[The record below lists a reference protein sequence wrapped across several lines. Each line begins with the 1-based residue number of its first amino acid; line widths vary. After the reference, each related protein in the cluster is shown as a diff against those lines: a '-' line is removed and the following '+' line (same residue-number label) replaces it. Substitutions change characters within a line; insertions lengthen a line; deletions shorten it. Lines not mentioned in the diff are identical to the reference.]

1 MNQNQNEQIEIA
13 SIISLNADKFE
24 LVGKVTNWEKLFLN
38 KENFRQVLIDAQKI
52 GRGLVADP
60 TTKEGSIQIKTMAK
74 KISTLQKLIE
84 EKGKEIAAELKAK
97 PKLIDATRKEV
108 KDTLDKLKEDVLKP
122 IVDIEKRQEQITEI
136 DNIPSQAM
144 LYDSVGIEEQIAR
157 LSDLREKGIEYWQE
171 SFEDASKSISDSMRQ
186 LNEFLLS
193 ARKKEAEQKE
203 LEELRA
209 QKEASQK
216 IIQEQELAKARVEA
230 AEKARKEAEEAA
242 NQRIREAEQ
251 KLKEA
256 EESTYQRIREAE
268 QKLKEAESTVVI
280 QGYTQSNAPKLVSRE
295 TKTQIKEALI
305 ESCFSKNILLEEGA
319 ARAIVIAIIE
329 SKIPHF
335 GIIG

>member
-1 MNQNQNEQIEIA
+1 MNQNQNEQIEIN

-24 LVGKVTNWEKLFLN
+24 LIGHVTNWEELFLN
-38 KENFRQVLIDAQKI
+38 KDNFRQVLIDAKKI

-60 TTKEGSIQIKTMAK
+60 TTKEGCIQIKTMAK
-74 KISTLQKLIE
+74 KISTLRNLIE
-84 EKGKEIAAELKAK
+84 EKGKETAAELKAK

-122 IVDIEKRQEQITEI
+122 IVDIVKRREQITEI
-136 DNIPSQAM
+136 DNMPAQAM
-144 LYDSVGIEEQIAR
+144 MYESTGIEEQI
-157 LSDLREKGIEYWQE
+157 EKLAKLKMKGVEFWQE
-171 SFEDASKSISDSMRQ
+171 SFDDASKSISDSMRQ

-216 IIQEQELAKARVEA
+216 IIQEQELAKARIEA

-242 NQRIREAEQ
+242 NQRIQEAEQ

-256 EESTYQRIREAE
+256 EAKVE
-268 QKLKEAESTVVI
+268 I
-280 QGYTQSNAPKLVSRE
+280 QSYTQSNASNKLVSRE

-329 SKIPHF
+329 NKIPHV

>member
-1 MNQNQNEQIEIA
+1 MNQNQNEQTQIA

-24 LVGKVTNWEKLFLN
+24 LVGKVTNWEELFLN

-60 TTKEGSIQIKTMAK
+60 TTKEGCIQIKTMAK
-74 KISTLQKLIE
+74 KISTLKNLIE

-122 IVDIEKRQEQITEI
+122 IVDIEKRQEQIIEI

-144 LYDSVGIEEQIAR
+144 LYDSVGIEEQIAK
-157 LSDLREKGIEYWQE
+157 LADLREKGVDYWKE

-216 IIQEQELAKARVEA
+216 IIQEQELAKAREEA

-256 EESTYQRIREAE
+256 EAKVEKQNYI
-268 QKLKEAESTVVI
+268 
-280 QGYTQSNAPKLVSRE
+280 QSNAGKLVSRE

-305 ESCFSKNILLEEGA
+305 ENCFLKNILLDEET

-329 SKIPHF
+329 NKIPHV

>member
-13 SIISLNADKFE
+13 SIISLNADRFE
-24 LVGKVTNWEKLFLN
+24 LVGNVSSWEELFLN
-38 KENFRQVLIDAQKI
+38 KDNFRQVLIDAQKI

-60 TTKEGSIQIKTMAK
+60 TTKDGSIQIKTMAK
-74 KISTLQKLIE
+74 KISTLRNLIE
-84 EKGKEIAAELKAK
+84 GKGKEIAAELKAK

-122 IVDIEKRQEQITEI
+122 IVDIEKRQEQIIEI

-144 LYDSVGIEEQIAR
+144 LYDSTGIEEQIAR
-157 LSDLREKGIEYWQE
+157 LADLREKGLDYWQE

-216 IIQEQELAKARVEA
+216 IIQEQEIKKAREEA
-230 AEKARKEAEEAA
+230 SEKAWKEAQDAA
-242 NQRIREAEQ
+242 DKRMQEAEQ
-251 KLKEA
+251 KL
-256 EESTYQRIREAE
+256 REAE
-268 QKLKEAESTVVI
+268 SKV
-280 QGYTQSNAPKLVSRE
+280 SNKLVSFKTEITYKVIRE

-305 ESCFSKNILLEEGA
+305 ESCFSKNILLDEEA
-319 ARAIVIAIIE
+319 ARVIVIAIIE
-329 SKIPHF
+329 NKIPHV

>member
-1 MNQNQNEQIEIA
+1 MNQNQNEQTQM
-13 SIISLNADKFE
+13 SIISLNADRFE
-24 LVGKVTNWEKLFLN
+24 LVGKVTNWEELFLN
-38 KENFRQVLIDAQKI
+38 KENFRQILIDAQKI

-60 TTKEGSIQIKTMAK
+60 TTKEGCIQIKTKAK
-74 KISTLQKLIE
+74 KIYSLKNLIE
-84 EKGKEIAAELKAK
+84 EKGKEVAAALKAK

-136 DNIPSQAM
+136 DNMPAQAM
-144 LYDSVGIEEQIAR
+144 MYDSIGIEEQIAK
-157 LSDLREKGIEYWQE
+157 LADLREKGIDYWQE

-209 QKEASQK
+209 QKEAAQR
-216 IIQEQELAKARVEA
+216 IIQEQEIKKAAEEA
-230 AEKARKEAEEAA
+230 AEKARKAAEEAA
-242 NQRIREAEQ
+242 NKRIQ
-251 KLKEA
+251 
-256 EESTYQRIREAE
+256 EAE
-268 QKLKEAESTVVI
+268 QKLKEAESKI
-280 QGYTQSNAPKLVSRE
+280 QKQSNIQSNVSNKLVSRE
-295 TKTQIKEALI
+295 TKTRINESLI
-305 ESCFSKNILLEEGA
+305 EACFLNNCLLTEET

-329 SKIPHF
+329 NKIPHV

>member
-1 MNQNQNEQIEIA
+1 MNQNQNEQTQIA

-24 LVGKVTNWEKLFLN
+24 LVGKVTNWEELFLN

-74 KISTLQKLIE
+74 KISTLKNLIE

-122 IVDIEKRQEQITEI
+122 IVDIEKRQEQIAEI
-136 DNIPSQAM
+136 DNIPAQAM
-144 LYDSVGIEEQIAR
+144 LYDSVGIEEQIAK
-157 LSDLREKGIEYWQE
+157 LSDLREKGIDYWKE
-171 SFEDASKSISDSMRQ
+171 SFEDASKSIADSMRQ

-193 ARKKEAEQKE
+193 AKKKEAEQKE
-203 LEELRA
+203 LEELRG
-209 QKEASQK
+209 QKEAAQR
-216 IIQEQELAKARVEA
+216 IIQEQEIKKAREEA

-242 NQRIREAEQ
+242 NQRIQEAEQ

-256 EESTYQRIREAE
+256 ETKI
-268 QKLKEAESTVVI
+268 QKQSC
-280 QGYTQSNAPKLVSRE
+280 TQSNASNKLVSRE

-305 ESCFSKNILLEEGA
+305 ESCFSKNILLDEEA
-319 ARAIVIAIIE
+319 ARVIAIAIIE
-329 SKIPHF
+329 NKIPHV

>member
-1 MNQNQNEQIEIA
+1 MNQNEQTQM
-13 SIISLNADKFE
+13 SIISLNADRFE
-24 LVGKVTNWEKLFLN
+24 LVGQVTNWEELFLN

-60 TTKEGSIQIKTMAK
+60 TTKDGTIQIKTMAK

-84 EKGKEIAAELKAK
+84 EKGKQIAAELKAK

-136 DNIPSQAM
+136 DNMPAQAM
-144 LYDSVGIEEQIAR
+144 MYDSVGIEEQIEK
-157 LSDLREKGIEYWQE
+157 LSDLRKKGIEYWQE
-171 SFEDASKSISDSMRQ
+171 SFEEASKSIADSMRQ

-209 QKEASQK
+209 QKEAAQK
-216 IIQEQELAKARVEA
+216 IIQEQEIKKAREEA
-230 AEKARKEAEEAA
+230 AEKARKAAEEAA
-242 NQRIREAEQ
+242 NQRIRE
-251 KLKEA
+251 
-256 EESTYQRIREAE
+256 TE
-268 QKLKEAESTVVI
+268 QKLKEAESKI
-280 QGYTQSNAPKLVSRE
+280 QKQSNIQSNVSNKLVSRE
-295 TKTQIKEALI
+295 TKTRIKESLI
-305 ESCFSKNILLEEGA
+305 ENCFLNNCLLTEET

-329 SKIPHF
+329 NKIPHV
-335 GIIG
+335 GIVD

>member
-1 MNQNQNEQIEIA
+1 MNQNQNKWIEIA

-24 LVGKVTNWEKLFLN
+24 LVGHVTNWEELFLN
-38 KENFRQVLIDAQKI
+38 KENFRQILIDAQKI

-122 IVDIEKRQEQITEI
+122 IVDIEKRQEQIIEI

-144 LYDSVGIEEQIAR
+144 LYDSVGIEEQIAK
-157 LSDLREKGIEYWQE
+157 LSDLREKGIDYWKE
-171 SFEDASKSISDSMRQ
+171 SFEEASKSISDSMRQ

-216 IIQEQELAKARVEA
+216 IIQEQELAKAREEA
-230 AEKARKEAEEAA
+230 AEKAWKEAEEAA
-242 NQRIREAEQ
+242 NQRIQEAEQ

-256 EESTYQRIREAE
+256 EAKVEKQSYIQ
-268 QKLKEAESTVVI
+268 STV
-280 QGYTQSNAPKLVSRE
+280 SNKFVLRE

-305 ESCFSKNILLEEGA
+305 ESCFSKNILLDEEA
-319 ARAIVIAIIE
+319 ARVIVIAVIE
-329 SKIPHF
+329 NKIPHV
-335 GIIG
+335 GIID

>member
-1 MNQNQNEQIEIA
+1 MNQNQNEQTQIA

-24 LVGKVTNWEKLFLN
+24 LVGKVTNWEELFLN

-74 KISTLQKLIE
+74 KISTLKNLIE

-122 IVDIEKRQEQITEI
+122 IVDIEKRQEQIAEI
-136 DNIPSQAM
+136 DNIPAQAM
-144 LYDSVGIEEQIAR
+144 LYDSVGIEEQIAK
-157 LSDLREKGIEYWQE
+157 LSDLREKGIDYWKE

-193 ARKKEAEQKE
+193 AKKKEAEQKE
-203 LEELRA
+203 LEELRG
-209 QKEASQK
+209 QKEAAQR
-216 IIQEQELAKARVEA
+216 IIQEQEIKKAREEA

-242 NQRIREAEQ
+242 NQRIQEAEQ

-256 EESTYQRIREAE
+256 ETKI
-268 QKLKEAESTVVI
+268 QKQSC
-280 QGYTQSNAPKLVSRE
+280 TQSNASNKLVSRE

-305 ESCFSKNILLEEGA
+305 ESCFSKNILLDEEA
-319 ARAIVIAIIE
+319 ARVIAIAIIE
-329 SKIPHF
+329 NKIPHV

>member
-1 MNQNQNEQIEIA
+1 MNQNQNEQIEIN

-24 LVGKVTNWEKLFLN
+24 LVGKVTNWEELFLN

-52 GRGLVADP
+52 SRGLVADP
-60 TTKEGSIQIKTMAK
+60 TTKEGCIQIKSMAK
-74 KISTLQKLIE
+74 KISTLRNLIE

-122 IVDIEKRQEQITEI
+122 IVDIEKRQEQIAEI
-136 DNIPSQAM
+136 DNIPAQAM
-144 LYDSVGIEEQIAR
+144 LYDSVGIEEQIAK
-157 LSDLREKGIEYWQE
+157 LADLREKGIDYWKE
-171 SFEDASKSISDSMRQ
+171 SFEDASKSIADSMRQ
-186 LNEFLLS
+186 LNEFLLA

-209 QKEASQK
+209 QKEAAQR
-216 IIQEQELAKARVEA
+216 IIQEQELAKARIEA

-242 NQRIREAEQ
+242 NQRIQEAEQ

-256 EESTYQRIREAE
+256 VAKN
-268 QKLKEAESTVVI
+268 QK
-280 QGYTQSNAPKLVSRE
+280 QNYTQSNAGKLVSRE

-305 ESCFSKNILLEEGA
+305 ENCFSKNILLDEET
-319 ARAIVIAIIE
+319 ARVIVIAIIE
-329 SKIPHF
+329 NKIPHV
-335 GIIG
+335 GIID

>member
-24 LVGKVTNWEKLFLN
+24 LVGKVTNWEELFLN
-38 KENFRQVLIDAQKI
+38 KENFRQVLIDAKKI

-136 DNIPSQAM
+136 DMMPAQAM

-157 LSDLREKGIEYWQE
+157 LADLREKGLDYWKE
-171 SFEDASKSISDSMRQ
+171 SFEDASKSIADSMRQ
-186 LNEFLLS
+186 LNEFLL
-193 ARKKEAEQKE
+193 AAKKKEAEQKE

-216 IIQEQELAKARVEA
+216 IIQEQELAKAREEA
-230 AEKARKEAEEAA
+230 SEKAWKEAEEAA
-242 NQRIREAEQ
+242 NKRIQEAEQ

-256 EESTYQRIREAE
+256 VAI
-268 QKLKEAESTVVI
+268 AESRNYI
-280 QGYTQSNAPKLVSRE
+280 QSNVSTKLVSRE
-295 TKTQIKEALI
+295 TKPQIKEALI
-305 ESCFSKNILLEEGA
+305 ENCFLNNCPLGEVR

-329 SKIPHF
+329 NKIPHV
-335 GIIG
+335 GII

>member
-1 MNQNQNEQIEIA
+1 MNQNQNEQTQM
-13 SIISLNADKFE
+13 SIISLNADRFE
-24 LVGKVTNWEKLFLN
+24 LVGQVTNWEELFLN

-60 TTKEGSIQIKTMAK
+60 TTKEGCIQIKTMAK
-74 KISTLQKLIE
+74 KISTLKKLIE
-84 EKGKEIAAELKAK
+84 EKGKEVAAELKAK

-136 DNIPSQAM
+136 DNMPSQAM
-144 LYDSVGIEEQIAR
+144 LYDSTGIEEQIAR
-157 LSDLREKGIEYWQE
+157 LADLREKGVDYWKE

-216 IIQEQELAKARVEA
+216 IIQEQEIKKAREEA
-230 AEKARKEAEEAA
+230 SEKAWKEAKDAA
-242 NQRIREAEQ
+242 DKRIQEAEQ
-251 KLKEA
+251 KLMEA
-256 EESTYQRIREAE
+256 VEKA
-268 QKLKEAESTVVI
+268 QK
-280 QGYTQSNAPKLVSRE
+280 QSIASNKLVSRE
-295 TKTQIKEALI
+295 TKTRIKESLI
-305 ESCFSKNILLEEGA
+305 ENCFITEET

-329 SKIPHF
+329 NKIPHV
-335 GIIG
+335 GIVD

>member
-1 MNQNQNEQIEIA
+1 MNQNQNKWIEIA

-24 LVGKVTNWEKLFLN
+24 LVGKVTNWEELFLN

-122 IVDIEKRQEQITEI
+122 IVDIEKRQEQIIEI

-144 LYDSVGIEEQIAR
+144 LYDSVGIEEQIAK
-157 LSDLREKGIEYWQE
+157 LSDLREKGLDYWKE

-193 ARKKEAEQKE
+193 AKKKEAEQKE

-216 IIQEQELAKARVEA
+216 IIQEQELAKAREEA
-230 AEKARKEAEEAA
+230 AEKARKEAEDAA
-242 NQRIREAEQ
+242 NQRIQEAEQ

-256 EESTYQRIREAE
+256 ETKIQTQSYIQ
-268 QKLKEAESTVVI
+268 STV
-280 QGYTQSNAPKLVSRE
+280 SNKFVLRE

-305 ESCFSKNILLEEGA
+305 ENCFLKNILLDEET

-329 SKIPHF
+329 NKIPHV

>member
-1 MNQNQNEQIEIA
+1 MGNKMNQNQNEQIEIN

-24 LVGKVTNWEKLFLN
+24 LVGNVSSLEELFLN

-60 TTKEGSIQIKTMAK
+60 TTEDGCIQIKTMAK

-136 DNIPSQAM
+136 DNMPSQAM
-144 LYDSVGIEEQIAR
+144 MYDSVGIEEQIAK
-157 LSDLREKGIEYWQE
+157 LADLREKGIDYWQE

-193 ARKKEAEQKE
+193 AKKKEAEQKE

-209 QKEASQK
+209 QKEAAQK
-216 IIQEQELAKARVEA
+216 IIQEQEIKKAREEASEKAWKEAKEA
-230 AEKARKEAEEAA
+230 ADK
-242 NQRIREAEQ
+242 RIQEAEQ

-256 EESTYQRIREAE
+256 VAI
-268 QKLKEAESTVVI
+268 AESRNYI
-280 QGYTQSNAPKLVSRE
+280 QSNASNKLVSRE

-305 ESCFSKNILLEEGA
+305 ESCFSKNFFLGEKA
-319 ARAIVIAIIE
+319 ARTIVIAIIE
-329 SKIPHF
+329 NKIPHV
-335 GIIG
+335 GIID

>member
-1 MNQNQNEQIEIA
+1 MNQNQNEQTQIA

-24 LVGKVTNWEKLFLN
+24 LVGKVTNWEELFLN

-74 KISTLQKLIE
+74 KISTLKNLIE

-122 IVDIEKRQEQITEI
+122 IVDIEKRQEQIAEI
-136 DNIPSQAM
+136 DNIPAQAM
-144 LYDSVGIEEQIAR
+144 LYDSVGIEEQIAK
-157 LSDLREKGIEYWQE
+157 LSDLREKGIDYWKE

-193 ARKKEAEQKE
+193 AKKKEAEQKE
-203 LEELRA
+203 LEELRG
-209 QKEASQK
+209 QKEAAQR
-216 IIQEQELAKARVEA
+216 IIQEQEIKKAREEA

-242 NQRIREAEQ
+242 NQRIQEAEQ

-256 EESTYQRIREAE
+256 ETKI
-268 QKLKEAESTVVI
+268 QKQSC
-280 QGYTQSNAPKLVSRE
+280 TQSNASNKLVSRE

-305 ESCFSKNILLEEGA
+305 ESCFSKNILLDEEA
-319 ARAIVIAIIE
+319 ARVIVIAIIE
-329 SKIPHF
+329 NKIPHV

>member
-1 MNQNQNEQIEIA
+1 MNQNQNEQTQIA
-13 SIISLNADKFE
+13 PIISLNADKFE
-24 LVGKVTNWEKLFLN
+24 LVGHVTNWEELFLN
-38 KENFRQVLIDAQKI
+38 KDNFRQVLIDAQKI

-60 TTKEGSIQIKTMAK
+60 TTKDGSIQIKTMAK
-74 KISTLQKLIE
+74 KISTLQRLIE

-108 KDTLDKLKEDVLKP
+108 KDTLGKLKEDVLKP
-122 IVDIEKRQEQITEI
+122 IIDIEKRQEQIAEI
-136 DNIPSQAM
+136 DNMPSQAM
-144 LYDSVGIEEQIAR
+144 LYESTGIEEQIAR
-157 LSDLREKGIEYWQE
+157 LADLREKGLDYWQE

-209 QKEASQK
+209 QKEAAQK
-216 IIQEQELAKARVEA
+216 IIQEQEIKKAAAEA
-230 AEKARKEAEEAA
+230 AEKARKEAEEVA
-242 NQRIREAEQ
+242 NKRIREAEQ
-251 KLKEA
+251 KLLEA
-256 EESTYQRIREAE
+256 VAKNQN
-268 QKLKEAESTVVI
+268 QN
-280 QGYTQSNAPKLVSRE
+280 YTQSNVSDKLVSRE

-329 SKIPHF
+329 NKIPHV
-335 GIIG
+335 GIID

>member
-1 MNQNQNEQIEIA
+1 MNQNQNEQIEIN
-13 SIISLNADKFE
+13 SIISLNADKFV
-24 LVGKVTNWEKLFLN
+24 LVGHVTNWEELFLN

-74 KISTLQKLIE
+74 KISTLRNLIE

-122 IVDIEKRQEQITEI
+122 IVDIEKRQEQIAEI
-136 DNIPSQAM
+136 DNIPAQAM
-144 LYDSVGIEEQIAR
+144 LYDSVGIEEQMAR
-157 LSDLREKGIEYWQE
+157 LKDLREKGIEYWQE

-193 ARKKEAEQKE
+193 AKKKEAEQKE

-209 QKEASQK
+209 QKEAAQR
-216 IIQEQELAKARVEA
+216 IIQEQELAKAREEA

-242 NQRIREAEQ
+242 AEAIE
-251 KLKEA
+251 KAWKEA
-256 EESTYQRIREAE
+256 AEA
-268 QKLKEAESTVVI
+268 ANRS
-280 QGYTQSNAPKLVSRE
+280 YAQSNASNKLVSRE
-295 TKTQIKEALI
+295 TKTRIKEALI
-305 ESCFSKNILLEEGA
+305 ENCFLKNILLDEET

-329 SKIPHF
+329 NKIPHV
-335 GIIG
+335 GIID

>member
-1 MNQNQNEQIEIA
+1 MNREINLHTNEWKKNKMNQNKNEQIEINP
-13 SIISLNADKFE
+13 IISLNSDKFE
-24 LVGKVTNWEKLFLN
+24 LVGNVSSWEELFLN

-74 KISTLQKLIE
+74 KISTLRNLIE

-122 IVDIEKRQEQITEI
+122 IVDIEKRQEQIAEI
-136 DNIPSQAM
+136 DNIPAQAM
-144 LYDSVGIEEQIAR
+144 MYDSVGIEEQIAR
-157 LSDLREKGIEYWQE
+157 LADLREKGIDYWKE

-186 LNEFLLS
+186 LNEFLL
-193 ARKKEAEQKE
+193 AAKKKEAEQKE

-209 QKEASQK
+209 QKEAAQK
-216 IIQEQELAKARVEA
+216 IMQEQELAKARAEA

-242 NQRIREAEQ
+242 NKRIQ
-251 KLKEA
+251 
-256 EESTYQRIREAE
+256 EAE
-268 QKLKEAESTVVI
+268 QKLKEAESKI
-280 QGYTQSNAPKLVSRE
+280 QKPNYTQSNVSNKLVSRE

-305 ESCFSKNILLEEGA
+305 ESCFSKNILLDEEA
-319 ARAIVIAIIE
+319 ARVIVIAIIE
-329 SKIPHF
+329 NKIPHV
-335 GIIG
+335 GIID

>member
-1 MNQNQNEQIEIA
+1 MNQNQNEQIEIN

-24 LVGKVTNWEKLFLN
+24 LVGKVTNWEELFLN

-74 KISTLQKLIE
+74 KISTLKNLIE

-136 DNIPSQAM
+136 DNMPSQAM
-144 LYDSVGIEEQIAR
+144 LYDSVGIEEQIEKLA
-157 LSDLREKGIEYWQE
+157 DLRKKGADYWLE

-186 LNEFLLS
+186 LKEFLLS

-216 IIQEQELAKARVEA
+216 IIQEQE
-230 AEKARKEAEEAA
+230 KEAQDAA
-242 NQRIREAEQ
+242 DKRMQEVEQKLREAESKVEKQ
-251 KLKEA
+251 
-256 EESTYQRIREAE
+256 SYI
-268 QKLKEAESTVVI
+268 
-280 QGYTQSNAPKLVSRE
+280 QSNASNKLVSRE
-295 TKTQIKEALI
+295 TKTKIKESLI
-305 ESCFSKNILLEEGA
+305 ENCWLNNCLLDENS
-319 ARAIVIAIIE
+319 ARAIVMAIIE
-329 SKIPHF
+329 NKIPHV

>member
-1 MNQNQNEQIEIA
+1 MNREINLHTNEWKKNKMNQNKNEQIEINP
-13 SIISLNADKFE
+13 IISLNSDKFE
-24 LVGKVTNWEKLFLN
+24 LVGNVSSWEELFLN

-60 TTKEGSIQIKTMAK
+60 TTKEGCIQIKTMAK
-74 KISTLQKLIE
+74 KISTLRNLIE

-122 IVDIEKRQEQITEI
+122 IVDIEKRQEQIAEI
-136 DNIPSQAM
+136 DNIPAQAM

-157 LSDLREKGIEYWQE
+157 LADLREKGIDYWKE

-186 LNEFLLS
+186 LNEFLL
-193 ARKKEAEQKE
+193 AAKKKEAEQKE

-209 QKEASQK
+209 QKEAAQK
-216 IIQEQELAKARVEA
+216 IMQEQELAKARAEA

-242 NQRIREAEQ
+242 NKRIQ
-251 KLKEA
+251 
-256 EESTYQRIREAE
+256 EAE
-268 QKLKEAESTVVI
+268 QKLKEAESKI
-280 QGYTQSNAPKLVSRE
+280 QKPNYTQSNVSNKLVSRE

-305 ESCFSKNILLEEGA
+305 ESCFSKNILLDEEA
-319 ARAIVIAIIE
+319 ARVIVIAIIE
-329 SKIPHF
+329 NKIPHV
-335 GIIG
+335 GIID

>member
-13 SIISLNADKFE
+13 SIISLNDDYK
-24 LVGKVTNWEKLFLN
+24 LVGHVTNWEELFLN
-38 KENFRQVLIDAQKI
+38 KDNFRQVLIDAQKI

-74 KISTLQKLIE
+74 KISTLKNLIE

-136 DNIPSQAM
+136 DNMPAQAM
-144 LYDSVGIEEQIAR
+144 LYDSTGIEEQIAR
-157 LSDLREKGIEYWQE
+157 LADLREKGLDYWQE

-216 IIQEQELAKARVEA
+216 IIQEQELAKARIEA

-251 KLKEA
+251 KLKAAEA
-256 EESTYQRIREAE
+256 M
-268 QKLKEAESTVVI
+268 VGI
-280 QGYTQSNAPKLVSRE
+280 QSYTQSIASNKFVSRE

-329 SKIPHF
+329 NKIPHV
-335 GIIG
+335 GII

>member
-1 MNQNQNEQIEIA
+1 MNQNQNEQTQI
-13 SIISLNADKFE
+13 SIISLADRFE
-24 LVGKVTNWEKLFLN
+24 LIGNVSSWEELFLN

-74 KISTLQKLIE
+74 KISTLKNLIE

-122 IVDIEKRQEQITEI
+122 IVDIEKRQEQIIEI
-136 DNIPSQAM
+136 DNMPAQAM
-144 LYDSVGIEEQIAR
+144 MYDSVGIEGQIEKLA
-157 LSDLREKGIEYWQE
+157 DLREKGADYWQE

-193 ARKKEAEQKE
+193 ARKREAEQKE

-216 IIQEQELAKARVEA
+216 IIQEQELAKAREEA
-230 AEKARKEAEEAA
+230 AEKARKEAEDAA
-242 NQRIREAEQ
+242 NQRIQEAEQ

-256 EESTYQRIREAE
+256 EVAAERAMYEAAE
-268 QKLKEAESTVVI
+268 KARKEAEAKVEI
-280 QGYTQSNAPKLVSRE
+280 QSYTQINVSNKLVSRE

-305 ESCFSKNILLEEGA
+305 ENCFLSNCFLDEEK
-319 ARAIVIAIIE
+319 ARIIVIAIIE
-329 SKIPHF
+329 NKIPHV
-335 GIIG
+335 GIID

>member
-1 MNQNQNEQIEIA
+1 MNQNQNEQIEIN

-24 LVGKVTNWEKLFLN
+24 LVGHVTNWEELFLN
-38 KENFRQVLIDAQKI
+38 KDNFRQVLIDAQKI

-60 TTKEGSIQIKTMAK
+60 TTKDGSIQIKTMAK
-74 KISTLQKLIE
+74 KISTLKNLIE

-122 IVDIEKRQEQITEI
+122 IVDIEKRREQIIEI
-136 DNIPSQAM
+136 DNIPSQAI
-144 LYDSVGIEEQIAR
+144 LYDSTGIEVQIEKLAE
-157 LSDLREKGIEYWQE
+157 LREKGADYWQE
-171 SFEDASKSISDSMRQ
+171 SLEDASKSIADSMRQ
-186 LNEFLLS
+186 LNELLFS
-193 ARKKEAEQKE
+193 ERKREAEQKE

-216 IIQEQELAKARVEA
+216 IIQEQELAKAR
-230 AEKARKEAEEAA
+230 KEAEEAA

-256 EESTYQRIREAE
+256 EAKVETQN
-268 QKLKEAESTVVI
+268 
-280 QGYTQSNAPKLVSRE
+280 YTQSIASNKLVSRE

-319 ARAIVIAIIE
+319 ARAIVIAIVE
-329 SKIPHF
+329 NKIPHV

>member
-1 MNQNQNEQIEIA
+1 MNQNQNEQTQM

-24 LVGKVTNWEKLFLN
+24 LVGQVTNWEELFLN
-38 KENFRQVLIDAQKI
+38 KENFRQILIDAQKI

-60 TTKEGSIQIKTMAK
+60 TTKEGCIQIKTMAK
-74 KISTLQKLIE
+74 KISTLKKLIE
-84 EKGKEIAAELKAK
+84 EKGKEVAAELKAK

-136 DNIPSQAM
+136 DNMPAQAM
-144 LYDSVGIEEQIAR
+144 MYDSVGIEEQIAK
-157 LSDLREKGIEYWQE
+157 LADLREKGAEYWQE
-171 SFEDASKSISDSMRQ
+171 SFEDASKSIADSMRQ

-209 QKEASQK
+209 QKEAAQR
-216 IIQEQELAKARVEA
+216 IIQEQEIKKAREEAAEKA

-242 NQRIREAEQ
+242 SKRIQ
-251 KLKEA
+251 
-256 EESTYQRIREAE
+256 EAE
-268 QKLKEAESTVVI
+268 QKLKEAESKI
-280 QGYTQSNAPKLVSRE
+280 QKQSNIQSNVSNKLVSRE
-295 TKTQIKEALI
+295 TKTRIKESLI
-305 ESCFSKNILLEEGA
+305 ENCFITEEA

-329 SKIPHF
+329 NKIPNV
-335 GIIG
+335 GIVD

>member
-1 MNQNQNEQIEIA
+1 MNQNQNEQTQIA

-24 LVGKVTNWEKLFLN
+24 LVGKVTNWEELFLN

-60 TTKEGSIQIKTMAK
+60 TTKEGCIQIKTMAK
-74 KISTLQKLIE
+74 KISTLKNLIE

-122 IVDIEKRQEQITEI
+122 IVDIEKRQEQIAEI
-136 DNIPSQAM
+136 DNIPAQAM
-144 LYDSVGIEEQIAR
+144 LYDSVGIEEQMAR
-157 LSDLREKGIEYWQE
+157 LTDLREKGLDYWKE
-171 SFEDASKSISDSMRQ
+171 SFEDASKSIADSMRQ

-193 ARKKEAEQKE
+193 AKKKEAEQKE

-209 QKEASQK
+209 QKEAAQR
-216 IIQEQELAKARVEA
+216 IIQEQELAKAREEA

-242 NQRIREAEQ
+242 NKRIQEAEQ

-256 EESTYQRIREAE
+256 VAKI
-268 QKLKEAESTVVI
+268 QKPN
-280 QGYTQSNAPKLVSRE
+280 YTQSNAGKLVSRE

-305 ESCFSKNILLEEGA
+305 ESCFSKNILLDEET
-319 ARAIVIAIIE
+319 ARVIVIAVIE
-329 SKIPHF
+329 NKIPHV
-335 GIIG
+335 GII

>member
-1 MNQNQNEQIEIA
+1 MNQNQNEQIEIN

-24 LVGKVTNWEKLFLN
+24 LVGHVTNWEELFLN
-38 KENFRQVLIDAQKI
+38 KDNFRQVLIDAQKI

-74 KISTLQKLIE
+74 KISTLKNLIE

-122 IVDIEKRQEQITEI
+122 IVDIEKRREQIIEI
-136 DNIPSQAM
+136 DSMPAESM
-144 LYDSVGIEEQIAR
+144 MYESVGIEEQIAR
-157 LSDLREKGIEYWQE
+157 LADLREKGLDYWQE

-216 IIQEQELAKARVEA
+216 IIQEQELAKARIEA
-230 AEKARKEAEEAA
+230 AEKARQEAEEAA
-242 NQRIREAEQ
+242 NKRIQEAEQ

-256 EESTYQRIREAE
+256 EAKVEA
-268 QKLKEAESTVVI
+268 QS
-280 QGYTQSNAPKLVSRE
+280 YTQSYVPKLVSRE

-305 ESCFSKNILLEEGA
+305 ESCFSKNILLDEEA

-329 SKIPHF
+329 SKIPHV
-335 GIIG
+335 GIID